1 MSNDFIDQHAAT
13 VQTEETAVCSAV
25 LLTPDYGREDDC
37 SLCVHEHENWGNNEH
52 CRACSNRYL
61 L

>member
-1 MSNDFIDQHAAT
+1 MNHDLIGQQDLKDQA
-13 VQTEETAVCSAV
+13 EETAVCKAV

-52 CRACSNRYL
+52 CRACSKRCL